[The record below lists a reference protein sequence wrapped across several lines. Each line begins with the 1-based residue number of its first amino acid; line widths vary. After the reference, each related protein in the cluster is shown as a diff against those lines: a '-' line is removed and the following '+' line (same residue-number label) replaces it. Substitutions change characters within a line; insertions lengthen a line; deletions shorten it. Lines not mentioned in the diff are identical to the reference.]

1 MYSIHTYIHHTQK
14 STKNEIFTKCVNR
27 SIVIYMKIHFA
38 CSTSELEV
46 YGKNYIDI
54 CNLVRGVGHTIT
66 RDWIDNAV
74 ATLGDYKK
82 GKIKIDRV
90 EIYNKA
96 VESILASDVVII
108 EGTVSSFSI
117 GHQMTLALSKNK
129 PTLVLFYND
138 GSDKKN
144 KLQNSFINGIKS
156 PLLTIA
162 RYSSKEDIQR
172 TLTSFLSQSTSPT
185 VKFNIVLSR
194 EIENYL
200 DWASFYYKMNKSE
213 FIRDII
219 AKHMSKDDF
228 NYQKYINPQE

>member
-1 MYSIHTYIHHTQK
+1 
-14 STKNEIFTKCVNR
+14 
-27 SIVIYMKIHFA
+27 MKIHFA
-38 CSTSELEV
+38 CSTSELEI
-46 YGKNYIDI
+46 YGKNYVDI
-54 CNLVRGVGHTIT
+54 CDLVRDAGHTIT

-74 ATLGDYKK
+74 ATLDDYKK

-90 EIYNKA
+90 DVYNKA

-117 GHQMTLALSKNK
+117 GHQTTLALSKNK
-129 PTLVLFYND
+129 PTLVLLYND

-144 KLQNSFINGIKS
+144 KLQNSFISGIKS

-162 RYSSKEDIQR
+162 KYSSKEDIKR
-172 TLTSFLSQSTSPT
+172 ILANFLTKSTGPT
-185 VKFNIVLSR
+185 IKFNIVLSK

-219 AKHMSKDDF
+219 IKHMNKDDS
-228 NYQKYINPQE
+228 NYQKYSNPQE

>member
-1 MYSIHTYIHHTQK
+1 
-14 STKNEIFTKCVNR
+14 
-27 SIVIYMKIHFA
+27 MKIHFA
-38 CSTSELEV
+38 CSTFELEI
-46 YGKNYIDI
+46 YGKNYVDI
-54 CNLVRGVGHTIT
+54 CSLIKDAGHTIA

-74 ATLGDYKK
+74 ATLEDYKK

-117 GHQMTLALSKNK
+117 GHQMTLALNKNK
-129 PTLVLFYND
+129 PTLVLIYND

-156 PLLTIA
+156 PFLTIA
-162 RYSSKEDIQR
+162 KYSSKEDIKR
-172 TLTSFLSQSTSPT
+172 ILARFLNQSTSHT
-185 VKFNIVLSR
+185 VKFNIVLSK

-200 DWASFYYKMNKSE
+200 DWASFYYKINKSE
-213 FIRDII
+213 FIRDMLT
-219 AKHMSKDDF
+219 KHINENDL
-228 NYQKYINPQE
+228 NYQKYIKSEE

>member
-1 MYSIHTYIHHTQK
+1 
-14 STKNEIFTKCVNR
+14 
-27 SIVIYMKIHFA
+27 MKIHFA
-38 CSTSELEV
+38 CSTSELEI

-54 CNLVRGVGHTIT
+54 CDLIRDAGHSIT
-66 RDWIDNAV
+66 RDWIDSAV

-96 VESILASDVVII
+96 VESILASDAVVI

-129 PTLVLFYND
+129 PTLVLLYND

-144 KLQNSFINGIKS
+144 KLQNSFISGIKS
-156 PLLTIA
+156 PFLTIA
-162 RYSSKEDIQR
+162 KYSSKEDIKR
-172 TLTSFLSQSTSPT
+172 ILSNFLTKSTSPT
-185 VKFNIVLSR
+185 IKFNIVLSK

-200 DWASFYYKMNKSE
+200 DWASFYYKTNKSE

-219 AKHMSKDDF
+219 TKHMNEEDT
-228 NYQKYINPQE
+228 NYQKYINPRE

>member
-1 MYSIHTYIHHTQK
+1 
-14 STKNEIFTKCVNR
+14 
-27 SIVIYMKIHFA
+27 MKVHFA
-38 CSTSELEV
+38 CSTSELGI

-54 CNLVRGVGHTIT
+54 CNLIRDAGHTIT

-74 ATLGDYKK
+74 ATLDDYKK

-96 VESILASDVVII
+96 VESILASNAVVI

-129 PTLVLFYND
+129 PTLVLIYND

-162 RYSSKEDIQR
+162 RYSSKEDIKR
-172 TLTSFLSQSTSPT
+172 NLTSFLSKSSSPS
-185 VKFNIVLSR
+185 VKFNIVLSK

-200 DWASFYYKMNKSE
+200 DWASFYYKVNKSE

-219 AKHMSKDDF
+219 ANHMSKNDSH
-228 NYQKYINPQE
+228 YQKYINPRE